1 MAGRIEE
8 RLTELGISLPR
19 AAPAFAT
26 YLPWKIGGNT
36 VYISGQ
42 GPLIDAKVV
51 EEFCGR
57 VDSELTI
64 EQGQAAARLT
74 ALNVIAQL
82 KDACGGDLDRVASC
96 LLLSGFVNCDPGF
109 TQTPRVINGG
119 SDVIVE
125 IFGDAGR
132 HARYAVGSPGL
143 PENISVEIAATFEL
157 H

>member
-1 MAGRIEE
+1 MSGRIDR
-8 RLTELGISLPR
+8 RLDELGIVLPK

-42 GPLIDAKVV
+42 GPLADAKVV
-51 EEFCGR
+51 DEYCGR
-57 VDSELTI
+57 VGADLTV

-82 KDACGGDLDRVASC
+82 RDACDGDLDRVTSC
-96 LLLSGFVNCDPGF
+96 LLVSGFVNCEPGF
-109 TQTPRVINGG
+109 TQTPLVINGG
-119 SDVIVE
+119 SDAIVD

-143 PENISVEIAATFEL
+143 PENIAVEIAAIFEIS
-157 H
+157 

>member
-1 MAGRIEE
+1 MSGRIDK
-8 RLTELGISLPR
+8 RLSELGITLPK

-26 YLPWKIGGNT
+26 YLPWRKGGNT

-42 GPLIDAKVV
+42 GPLLDAKVV
-51 EEFCGR
+51 EEHCGR
-57 VDSELTI
+57 VGDDLTV

-82 KDACGGDLDRVASC
+82 KDACDGDLDRVTAC
-96 LLLSGFVNCDPGF
+96 LQLSGFVNCAPGF
-109 TQTPRVINGG
+109 TQTPLVINGG

-132 HARYAVGSPGL
+132 HARYAVGTHAL
-143 PENISVEIAATFEL
+143 PENISVEIAAIFEIE
-157 H
+157 